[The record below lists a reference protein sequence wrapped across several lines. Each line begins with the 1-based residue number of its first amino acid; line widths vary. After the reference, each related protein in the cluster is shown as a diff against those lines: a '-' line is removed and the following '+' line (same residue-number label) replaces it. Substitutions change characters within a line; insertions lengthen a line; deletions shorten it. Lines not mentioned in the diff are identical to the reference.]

1 MGWITDYAGEIGRLF
16 GVIVLKYMY
25 ECLLVSA
32 IDKYVILFHVKHGN
46 MAGIITAADKYG

>member
-16 GVIVLKYMY
+16 GVIVLKSMY

-32 IDKYVILFHVKHGN
+32 IDKYVVLFHVKHGN